1 MEHNFMMSE
10 KGRENFKNQLQQ
22 VVGSIQ
28 YTNDLDVHIALITA
42 VSYAKVGWGSECV
55 LRHACLCCM
64 TF

>member
-1 MEHNFMMSE
+1 MMSD

-42 VSYAKVGWGSECV
+42 VSYAKVS
-55 LRHACLCCM
+55 
-64 TF
+64 F